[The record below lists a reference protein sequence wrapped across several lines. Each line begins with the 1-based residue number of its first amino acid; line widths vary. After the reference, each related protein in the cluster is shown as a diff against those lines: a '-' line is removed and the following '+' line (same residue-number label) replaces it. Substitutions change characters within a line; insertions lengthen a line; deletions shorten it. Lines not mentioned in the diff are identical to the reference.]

1 MEFCVPD
8 TSDEINRHHLGANGG
23 LPTKKRSDCF
33 ADQTKS
39 EESSYLD
46 LKRRHQNKSLRHQ
59 LCRNV
64 LKSYTTKNRCKI
76 CKVKNSKSGQMTG

>member
-8 TSDEINRHHLGANGG
+8 TSDETYGHHLGADRG
-23 LPTKKRSDCF
+23 LPTWRRSECF
-33 ADQTKS
+33 AVQTKS
-39 EESSYLD
+39 KESSYLD

-64 LKSYTTKNRCKI
+64 LKSYTTKKPLQDLQG
-76 CKVKNSKSGQMTG
+76 KK